1 MARRGCPTRHA
12 KAGAPP
18 KATMGSAV
26 AGRCIG
32 SQLRNCEQHRAVTT
46 ARHLA
51 ALQQPFLP
59 GACSP
64 LGAGQADGSRLS
76 ASGATR
82 QSGAQPPSRPVAA
95 AACPPLYRAVDA
107 ASNPDRSSPPHCPLY
122 PGRPRLRPRGSIPV
136 PRRQGGVQRWR
147 GSHEWRGAG
156 VERRGG
162 SCFPRGLHHPRPG
175 L

>member
-1 MARRGCPTRHA
+1 MARRGCPTRRA

-18 KATMGSAV
+18 QATMGSAV
-26 AGRCIG
+26 AGRCIC
-32 SQLRNCEQHRAVTT
+32 SQRRNYEQRRAVTT

-76 ASGATR
+76 ASGAAR

-95 AACPPLYRAVDA
+95 AACPPLYRAG
-107 ASNPDRSSPPHCPLY
+107 PRFKPSPLLPPRCPLSAEA
-122 PGRPRLRPRGSIPV
+122 GRPRLRPRSSIPV
-136 PRRQGGVQRWR
+136 PRRQGGGQRRR
-147 GSHEWRGAG
+147 GSHERPRAG

-162 SCFPRGLHHPRPG
+162 GCLP
-175 L
+175 